1 MGFYWEGFFL
11 LSTLNTLNSRGI
23 GSERFLV
30 TFRNIKI
37 VFRRKDYFD
46 AKTFISA
53 TFIVIW
59 YGTKVVVP
67 YPVNWKADNKGVER
81 YCSGT
86 CQNIYR
92 RFYRI
97 SFIYVFWSVM
107 HSGIKIQIRVWIQ
120 IQPNVPDS
128 FGFASVADP
137 GCFIPDPDP

>member
-67 YPVNWKADNKGVER
+67 YPVN
-81 YCSGT
+81 
-86 CQNIYR
+86 
-92 RFYRI
+92 
-97 SFIYVFWSVM
+97 
-107 HSGIKIQIRVWIQ
+107 
-120 IQPNVPDS
+120 
-128 FGFASVADP
+128 
-137 GCFIPDPDP
+137 